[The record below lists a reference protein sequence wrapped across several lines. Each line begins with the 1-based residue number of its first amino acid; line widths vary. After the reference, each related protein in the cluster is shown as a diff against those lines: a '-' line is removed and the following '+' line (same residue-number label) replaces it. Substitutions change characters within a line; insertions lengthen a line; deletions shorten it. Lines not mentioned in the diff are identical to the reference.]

1 MIDSCS
7 GLPSGTQSEREEE
20 EEEKR
25 ARRASE
31 GGERFFSSS
40 SSVFAAPF
48 SGVLLPLTRDNFRV
62 PPQPRPLSN
71 EKTRKGARGADSGL
85 HTLGTT
91 NENVKTPIKTNQVF
105 LDKQG

>member
-7 GLPSGTQSEREEE
+7 GLPSGTQRERRRRRRKERGGPAREE
-20 EEEKR
+20 R
-25 ARRASE
+25 D
-31 GGERFFSSS
+31 FFSSS

>member
-1 MIDSCS
+1 MRERRRRRRKER
-7 GLPSGTQSEREEE
+7 GGPAREE
-20 EEEKR
+20 R
-25 ARRASE
+25 D
-31 GGERFFSSS
+31 FFSSS

-85 HTLGTT
+85 HTLGTA